1 MRRELPSPTALL
13 AFEASARLLS
23 FKQAAGE
30 LNVSPAAVSRQI
42 HNLEEFVGQ
51 PLFQRLHRSVALTAA
66 GERLAA
72 PVHEGFVG
80 MAEAI
85 KALRSGLA
93 ERQVTVG
100 TTVGFAFYW
109 LMPRL
114 AQFSAARPDITL
126 NQIVA
131 DEPVDFARGRADLA
145 VRYGAGKWPGLDA
158 RFLFADRIYPVCSPA
173 FLERAGTPESLADL
187 EEHPLLETHGI
198 ADDLWLDWATW
209 FRRAG
214 HRASGMR
221 RRYLNYPISVQ
232 LALAGEGYALGWH
245 SFIGNLVEE
254 GRLVRPLAAA
264 IESPGAFYL
273 TYPSGRE
280 FTDEMLFFT
289 EWLIDAACN

>member
-1 MRRELPSPTALL
+1 MRRDLPSPTALL

-42 HNLEEFVGQ
+42 HNLEDFVGQ

-80 MAEAI
+80 MADAI
-85 KALRSGLA
+85 KALQSGQA
-93 ERQVTVG
+93 GRQVTVG

-114 AQFSAARPDITL
+114 AQFSSARPDITL
-126 NQIVA
+126 NPIVA
-131 DEPVDFARGRADLA
+131 DEQVDFTRTRADLA
-145 VRYGAGKWPGLDA
+145 VRYGAGQWPGLDA
-158 RFLFADRIYPVCSPA
+158 HFLFSDQIYPVCSPA
-173 FLERAGTPESLADL
+173 FLKRAGAPESVADL
-187 EEHPLLETHGI
+187 DGQPLLETHGI

-209 FRRAG
+209 FRHAG
-214 HRASGMR
+214 HRATGMQ

-245 SFIGNLVEE
+245 SFVGSMVEE
-254 GRLVRPLAAA
+254 GRLVRPLDAA
-264 IESPGAFYL
+264 IESPGAFFL
-273 TYPSGRE
+273 TYPRGRD
-280 FTDEMLFFT
+280 FSDEVKFFT
-289 EWLIDAACN
+289 EWLIDVASA